1 MIVGENDRKPG
12 MRTLLVLFLLFT
24 TVAHAEDG
32 GLLPGLVSEPLS
44 VPVTISGDALSLDG
58 FVVRP
63 DRPGRFPLVLMLHG
77 TPGAGGDAFF
87 AALVKRSP
95 VNFNTPAIAFAQRGY
110 AAVAIMRRGFGRSGG
125 AYAESLP
132 WECDYLSAVRVSAQ
146 DVIAALASLRKQP
159 WVDAD
164 HVVLLGHSTGGLAVT
179 AAAAEKP
186 AGVVA
191 ILNFDGGRH
200 SPSSSGQMCS
210 LDSLVDTW
218 AALGRGARI
227 PALWLYAEN
236 DRSYGPDL
244 VRRMFDAYAAGGAPA
259 QLQMLPPFGS
269 DGHDLIT
276 TAPANAWLPTVEP
289 FLAALALPSTPVI
302 ALPPPPEL
310 PSPPGAVAVCAKV
323 FTDYL
328 AYRSDAKA
336 FAVTPRGGCGGGIG
350 RTIDEARD
358 NALAECK
365 ANTRGGACRLYAIG
379 QRLAE
384 Q

>member
-1 MIVGENDRKPG
+1 
-12 MRTLLVLFLLFT
+12 MRTLIVLFLLFT
-24 TVAHAEDG
+24 TVARADDG
-32 GLLPGLVSEPLS
+32 LPGLVSEPLS
-44 VPVTISGDALSLDG
+44 VPVTIAGEALSLDG

-77 TPGAGGDAFF
+77 TPGAGGDAFRSE
-87 AALVKRSP
+87 LVKRSP

-125 AYAESLP
+125 AYAEDLAK
-132 WECDYLSAVRVSAQ
+132 ECDYLSAVRVSAQ

-179 AAAAEKP
+179 AAAVEKP

-200 SPSSSGQMCS
+200 SPSSSGQICS
-210 LDSLVDTW
+210 PDNLVDTW
-218 AALGRGARI
+218 AALGRSARI

-244 VRRMFDAYAAGGAPA
+244 ARRMFEAYAAGGAPA
-259 QLQMLPPFGS
+259 QLQMLPPFGT
-269 DGHDLIT
+269 DGHNLIT
-276 TAPANAWLPTVEP
+276 MAAADAWLPAVEP
-289 FLAALALPSTPVI
+289 FLAGLALPTAPVI

-310 PSPPGAVAVCAKV
+310 PSPPAAVAACVKA

-328 AYRSDAKA
+328 AYRSNAKA
-336 FAVTPRGGCGGGIG
+336 FAVTARGGCGGAIG
-350 RTIDEARD
+350 RTIDEARE
-358 NALAECK
+358 NAMADCK
-365 ANTRGGACRLYAIG
+365 ANTRGGACKLYAIG
-379 QRLAE
+379 QHLAE